1 MPNTEALTQL
11 RRVVE
16 AAPEE
21 LFHMR
26 AVVEHVDC
34 GTARC
39 ALGWAI
45 IDPWFQ
51 ANTRINEA
59 LPADYDR
66 QQYLTDDGTEG
77 VLCEIFD
84 IDEEDTSYL
93 FAADLSVRVDPHAVP
108 RRTVL
113 ANIDRLL
120 AGKRAVKYKATLA

>member
-66 QQYLTDDGTEG
+66 QMYLGYRTER

-84 IDEEDTSYL
+84 IDEKDTRYL
-93 FAADLSVRVDPHAVP
+93 FAAHLSVYVDPHAVP